1 MIASADYS
9 TIEAISKRLI
19 EATDALGSM
28 VERVGSARQVRE
40 FDEPRRKKCLSDA
53 VTDALKANDKL
64 SISAAEHLAR
74 SSASYAT
81 AMKRVGEDLKAAETT
96 IAEWEVAKAKFEAA
110 RSLLSIQKSIV
121 TNL

>member
-9 TIEAISKRLI
+9 TIEAISKRLL
-19 EATDALGSM
+19 EATDTLGSL
-28 VERVGSARQVRE
+28 VERVGAARQIRE

-53 VTDALKANDKL
+53 VSDAIRTNDKL

-74 SSASYAT
+74 SSSSYT
-81 AMKRVGEDLKAAETT
+81 SAMKRVGEDLKQAETT
-96 IAEWEVAKAKFEAA
+96 IAEWEVAKARFEAA
-110 RSLLSIQKSIV
+110 RSLLSIQKAIT